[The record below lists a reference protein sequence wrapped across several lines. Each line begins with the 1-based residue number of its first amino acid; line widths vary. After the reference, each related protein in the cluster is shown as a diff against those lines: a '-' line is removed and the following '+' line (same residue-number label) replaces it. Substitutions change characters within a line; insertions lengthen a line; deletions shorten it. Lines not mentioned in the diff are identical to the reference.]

1 MRIRPAVPV
10 FTFALTLAGAAWAP
24 AVTYEIR
31 TTGTVLS
38 NSKDALVV
46 RIDDHG
52 HHIRFDVDR
61 STVLPDGLARGQ
73 HVELTYHPT
82 GSTGQ
87 AADSVAVVPP
97 TDRMSTAWAT
107 PPSPEAKTASNQP
120 R

>member
-10 FTFALTLAGAAWAP
+10 FAFVLALAGAAWAS
-24 AVTYEIR
+24 AVSYEIR

-38 NSKDALVV
+38 KTSDALVV

-61 STVLPDGLARGQ
+61 STILPDGLARGQ
-73 HVELTYHPT
+73 HVQVTYHPT

-87 AADSVAVVPP
+87 AADSVSVVPR

-107 PPSPEAKTASNQP
+107 PPSSAAKSASN
-120 R
+120 